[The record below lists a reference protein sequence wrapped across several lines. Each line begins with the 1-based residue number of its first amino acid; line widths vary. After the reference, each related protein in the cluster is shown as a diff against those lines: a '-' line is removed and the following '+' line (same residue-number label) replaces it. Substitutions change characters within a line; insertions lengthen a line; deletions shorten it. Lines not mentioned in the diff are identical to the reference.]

1 MNKWSQPDAAQGIDD
16 EAAEAYVQRSY
27 GDWSAQDQRVLE
39 QRLAGDAAYAAAF
52 RRVEEASRALDRHAQ
67 APEFELHRAQAIQQL
82 RAPDVHRPGA
92 STRLRPRRWWVA
104 GIAASLLMAVMA
116 WQLSPYGYR
125 PGGYPTGIG
134 ERRVVELDDRSR
146 IVLDA
151 ATVLRVDYS
160 DEARMIRLEQGQAQF
175 FVAKDPGRPF
185 SVLAG
190 SQSIVALGTV
200 FTVEHVGSQVRV
212 AMMEGRVAVLSG
224 PVAPARMLQA
234 PARAEDAVEAVN
246 EQAPIELV
254 AGQGL
259 KVERAGAR
267 PVVAKA
273 DLEAS
278 TAWLEG
284 RIVLRS
290 ETLGDAVQR
299 LNRYSSTRI
308 EITDS
313 ALAGHRISGVFEAG
327 DAEAFVGAIERY
339 LPVAV
344 ERGDGNTF
352 RLHLR

>member
-16 EAAEAYVQRSY
+16 EAAEAYVQRTY
-27 GDWSAQDQRVLE
+27 GEWSAQDQRVLE

-52 RRVEEASRALDRHAQ
+52 RRIEETSRALDRHAQ

-82 RAPDVHRPGA
+82 HKPEIHRPPT
-92 STRLRPRRWWVA
+92 STRPRRRWLMT
-104 GIAASLLMAVMA
+104 GMAASLLMAVMA

-125 PGGYPTGIG
+125 PGEYRTGIG

-160 DEARMIRLEQGQAQF
+160 DEARVVRLEQGQAQF

-224 PVAPARMLQA
+224 PVAPARLLQA

-259 KVERAGAR
+259 KVEREGAR

-299 LNRYSSTRI
+299 LNRYSGTRI
-308 EITDS
+308 EITDN

-344 ERGDGNTF
+344 ERGDGNTLQL
-352 RLHLR
+352 RLR